1 MDSLTVLHNVPVK
14 VIMTETFRAQF
25 VEQVRSSLAE
35 LDQESARL
43 NEFLQQASEVEFRQ
57 RLEYE
62 MQRLAQQRQQLEWR
76 IREAESVQMGAELNF
91 QTLPVMV
98 QLKVGENLQE
108 KLGIEVL
115 LKDWTIVEFRG
126 GTA

>member
-1 MDSLTVLHNVPVK
+1 M
-14 VIMTETFRAQF
+14 
-25 VEQVRSSLAE
+25 RSTLAE

-57 RLEYE
+57 RLEFE
-62 MQRLAQQRQQLEWR
+62 LQRVAQQRQQLEWR

-98 QLKVGENLQE
+98 QLP
-108 KLGIEVL
+108 
-115 LKDWTIVEFRG
+115 
-126 GTA
+126 

>member
-14 VIMTETFRAQF
+14 VIMTEAFRTQL

-35 LDQESARL
+35 LDQETARL
-43 NEFLQQASEVEFRQ
+43 NEFQQQAADDEFRQ
-57 RLEYE
+57 RLSYE
-62 MQRLAQQRQQLEWR
+62 VQRLAHQRQQLEWR
-76 IREAESVQMGAELNF
+76 IREAESVQLGAELNF

-98 QLKVGENLQE
+98 QLKKGENLQE
-108 KLGIEVL
+108 KLGIEVI

-126 GTA
+126 GSA

>member
-1 MDSLTVLHNVPVK
+1 MDTLTVLHNVPVK
-14 VIMTETFRAQF
+14 VIMTEAFRRQF

-35 LDQESARL
+35 LDLESARL
-43 NEFLQQASEVEFRQ
+43 NEFAQQASEPEFRQ
-57 RLEYE
+57 RLGHD
-62 MQRLAQQRQQLEWR
+62 MQRVAQQRQQLEWR
-76 IREAESVQMGAELNF
+76 IREAESVQLGAELNF

-108 KLGIEVL
+108 KLAIEVL

-126 GTA
+126 GAA